1 MRIGIGAMLVH
12 PLRKGGAETY
22 ARQLLKWI
30 PQLDPDNEY
39 VVFVPAGSDFVS
51 DRPNVEVITSQ
62 APVASPYGR
71 VLWEHTR
78 LASVMRKFDL
88 DLAHFPGSTAPQNYR
103 GPAVVSM
110 LDTMRYT
117 ARKFLPTSQ
126 AWYYEWIQ
134 RKLVRKGFHV
144 IAISQAEADVF
155 ERELRIPSGRLTITY
170 LGVDERFAREREALA
185 APPPKSYVLWTGNLY
200 PHKNLKVLIE
210 AYRLLKERNVAL
222 PPLVLN
228 GVRPAA
234 HAELKA
240 QANLL
245 GVGEYLDI
253 RSSCS
258 FDALPQ
264 LFRDAL
270 LYCVPSYYEG
280 FSLPILEAMASG
292 TAVVGSNMPCF
303 SELYGDAIV
312 QCDPDSKEQFANA
325 IERMLVDPSHRA
337 KYEQRGIKCASKYT
351 WQKCAEATMDVY
363 RRILV

>member
-22 ARQLLKWI
+22 ARQLLQWI
-30 PQLDPDNEY
+30 PQLDPGNEY
-39 VVFVPAGSDFVS
+39 VVFVPEGSDFVS
-51 DRPNVEVITSQ
+51 DRPNVQVVVSR

-71 VLWEHTR
+71 VAWEHTR
-78 LASVMRKFDL
+78 LASVMRRYGL
-88 DLAHFPGSTAPQNYR
+88 DLAHFPGSTAPHNYR

-117 ARKFLPTSQ
+117 ARRFLPTSQ

-155 ERELRIPSGRLTITY
+155 ERELKIPSGRLTITY
-170 LGVDERFAREREALA
+170 LGVDERFAREREALVSPA
-185 APPPKSYVLWTGNLY
+185 QKSYVLWTGNLY

-228 GVRPAA
+228 GVRPDA
-234 HAELKA
+234 HAELQA
-240 QANLL
+240 QANSL

-264 LFRDAL
+264 LFREAL

-312 QCDPDSKEQFANA
+312 QCDPDSPAQFADA
-325 IERMLVDPSHRA
+325 IERMLVDAEHRR
-337 KYEQRGIKCASKYT
+337 KYEERGTACANKYT
-351 WQKCAEATMDVY
+351 WRKCAEETIGVY
-363 RRILV
+363 RKLAV